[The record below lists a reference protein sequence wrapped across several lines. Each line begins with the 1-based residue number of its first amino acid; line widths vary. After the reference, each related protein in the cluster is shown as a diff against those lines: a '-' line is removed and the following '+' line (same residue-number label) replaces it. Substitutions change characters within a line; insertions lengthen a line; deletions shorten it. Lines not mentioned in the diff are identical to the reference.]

1 MPLGASCE
9 NTTHR
14 LCVRCELVCVYALFA
29 STGAC
34 AMWARGMLLVRHV
47 CSVMRHIGLVPVPPV
62 NAPMGQRVYKVRAC
76 VVLTNL
82 DNQVVPCG
90 DPVSGCPACVAVVS
104 PQVCRP
110 VDVCGTDNDQAST
123 SARLRDRDGSAR
135 RDGHRRH
142 AMRRPSDGLRARGG
156 RRRPSA
162 ASPRSPCRARG
173 GRARRGLAAARR
185 RDAARRGATRTAAV
199 SK

>member
-1 MPLGASCE
+1 M
-9 NTTHR
+9 
-14 LCVRCELVCVYALFA
+14 YALFA

-110 VDVCGTDNDQAST
+110 VDRCAARTTIKHQ
-123 SARLRDRDGSAR
+123 RLRDSATETAPR
-135 RDGHRRH
+135 GATAIGD
-142 AMRRPSDGLRARGG
+142 MPCDGLATASARGG
-156 RRRPSA
+156 AGDP
-162 ASPRSPCRARG
+162 ASPVRG
-173 GRARRGLAAARR
+173 VAALAAGAR
-185 RDAARRGATRTAAV
+185 AAA
-199 SK
+199 

>member
-47 CSVMRHIGLVPVPPV
+47 CSVMRHIGLVPV

-90 DPVSGCPACVAVVS
+90 DPVSGVSCLCRRSVAAGVS
-104 PQVCRP
+104 SG